1 MKKKKDGIRMLK
13 YFKLAKTALLFMT
26 FTTISTSVIGIFE
39 PIVNARIIANMMS
52 MTVDKALIFA
62 TILLFLLLLRTLLRH
77 LDDIAYLKG
86 INTKVFT
93 GIRKDM
99 IDAILSMKV
108 KNFDK
113 HESGEFI
120 ERLRFDPERISTILT
135 VVQYSFISI
144 ITDLIILVYV
154 FTLNIYIGIIYFI
167 GTLISAIYVARASKK
182 MEEKRKE
189 GRKIN
194 DKTSSLLNE
203 IMRGM
208 RDIKFLNLGTR
219 IRDLINGNLI
229 HATEFDADIDV
240 EFRSIYLKADVIQYI
255 TSFIVLLVGFMSVQN
270 NLLSVANLIVIYM
283 YRTNIY
289 DAIYCYSSIKK
300 YLVEYKVA
308 SKRIFELMDKNKYSK
323 EKFGKKEITNIE
335 GKIEIK
341 KLSFGYDD
349 KKILKDVNLKLK
361 PKDTI
366 GIVGASGSGKTTL
379 LNLLV
384 KGYDIPDGK
393 IFIDDIDINKLSKDS
408 LRSNISI
415 INQHPYLFNFS
426 IKENLKIIDE
436 SITDEEIYQACKI
449 SQIHNF
455 IMNLPDKYDTLIG
468 EGGISLSGGQR
479 QRLAIARA
487 LLKKS
492 KIILFDEATSALDNI
507 TQAELQKAINN
518 ISDDYTII
526 IVAHRLSTIKSCS
539 KIYVMDDGKIV
550 GSGTHDELLNNNKYY
565 QELYTET

>member
-1 MKKKKDGIRMLK
+1 MKKKNDGIRMLK
-13 YFKLAKTALLFMT
+13 YFKSAKKPLIFMT
-26 FTTISTSVIGIFE
+26 LTTISTSAIGIFE
-39 PIVNARIIANMMS
+39 PIVNARIISNIMNM
-52 MTVDKALIFA
+52 TIDKALIFA
-62 TILLFLLLLRTLLRH
+62 VILLILLLLRTLLRH

-86 INTKVFT
+86 INKKIFT
-93 GIRKDM
+93 SIRKDM
-99 IDAILSMKV
+99 IDAILDMKV

-144 ITDLIILVYV
+144 ITDIIILIYV
-154 FTLNIYIGIIYFI
+154 FTLNIYVGIIYFI
-167 GTLISAIYVARASKK
+167 GTLIAAIYVAHASKK
-182 MEEKRKE
+182 MEEMQKE

-203 IMRGM
+203 IMRGI

-229 HATEFDADIDV
+229 HSTEFDADINV
-240 EFRSIYLKADVIQYI
+240 KFRSIYLKADVIQYI
-255 TSFIVLLVGFMSVQN
+255 TSFIVLLIGFASVQN
-270 NLLSVANLIVIYM
+270 NILSVANLIVIYM

-289 DAIYCYSSIKK
+289 DAIYCYTSIKK

-308 SKRIFELMDKNKYSK
+308 SKRIFELMNNKNYPK
-323 EKFGKKEITNIE
+323 EKFGKTKISNVE
-335 GKIEIK
+335 GKIDIK
-341 KLSFGYDD
+341 DLSFGYGN
-349 KKILKDVNLKLK
+349 KKILKNINLTLL

-384 KGYDIPDGK
+384 KGYDIKDGK
-393 IFIDDIDINKLSKDS
+393 IFIDNIDINKLSKDS

-436 SITDEEIYQACKI
+436 SITDDEIYNACKI
-449 SQIHNF
+449 SQIHDF
-455 IMNLPDKYDTLIG
+455 ILSLPDKYDTLIG
-468 EGGISLSGGQR
+468 EGGITLSGGQK

-518 ISDDYTII
+518 ISEDYTII
-526 IVAHRLSTIKSCS
+526 IVAHRLSTIKAC
-539 KIYVMDDGKIV
+539 KRIYVMNDGEIV
-550 GSGTHDELLNNNKYY
+550 GSGTHDELLNDNKYY
-565 QELYTET
+565 QELYMEG